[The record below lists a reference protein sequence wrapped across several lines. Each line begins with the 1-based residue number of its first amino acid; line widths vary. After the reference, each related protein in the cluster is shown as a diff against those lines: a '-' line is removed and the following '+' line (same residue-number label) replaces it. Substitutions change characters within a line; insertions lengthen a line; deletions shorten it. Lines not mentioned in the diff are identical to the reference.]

1 MTTEKLLTLLRS
13 TQGQVRTDEAKTL
26 FITDLMKLRATLNEL
41 VIKCESVYA
50 NDREEEKCENE
61 KKLKTVNDY

>member
-1 MTTEKLLTLLRS
+1 LTTEKLLTLLRS

>member
-1 MTTEKLLTLLRS
+1 LLRS
-13 TQGQVRTDEAKTL
+13 TQGKVRTDEAKTL